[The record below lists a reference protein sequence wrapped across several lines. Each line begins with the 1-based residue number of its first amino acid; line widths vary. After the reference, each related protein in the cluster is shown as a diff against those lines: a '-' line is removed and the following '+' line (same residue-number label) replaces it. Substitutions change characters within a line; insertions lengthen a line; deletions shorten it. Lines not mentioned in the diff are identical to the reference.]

1 MPTAF
6 IRVDLPPTGV
16 LEITGNGSSPTDEQM
31 AEEQQARQAFLD
43 VVTPKLAALPG
54 RPPKRAGNISRV
66 ELLGSSVWSRLN
78 HYLLV
83 VTYDIGRLN
92 VDWASILPPR
102 AKVATIDDAYAPLHE
117 WSDEASA

>member
-6 IRVDLPPTGV
+6 IRVDMPPTGV

-43 VVTPKLAALPG
+43 AVSPKLAALPR

-66 ELLGSSVWSRLN
+66 ELLGSNVWSRLN
-78 HYLLV
+78 HYLLL

-92 VDWASILPPR
+92 VDWASIMPPG
-102 AKVATIDDAYAPLHE
+102 AKMATIDDSYTPLDA
-117 WSDEASA
+117 WSEAVEA